1 MGISEAMARRKRT
14 SCREV
19 NGILLL
25 DKPGGMTSNAAL
37 QQVKRLYRACKA
49 GHTGS
54 LDPLA
59 TGLLPIC
66 MGEATKM
73 SAFLLE
79 ADKRYHA
86 TLELGVRTVTGDSQG
101 EVIAR
106 RPVPRLDE
114 GALESALET
123 LRGRIEQTP
132 PMHSAVKRNGVPLYK
147 LAHQGIEVERTP
159 REVTVYDLEIIA
171 RTEDRLELAIHCS
184 KGTYVRT
191 LADDLGERL
200 GCGAH
205 VVALRRLGVG
215 GFDGRGMST
224 IEELSALAEEGPAAL
239 DGQLLAMETG
249 VEQWPDVRL
258 NADAAYFL
266 RQGQAVFV
274 PHAPTCGLV
283 RIYAGEGRFLGVG
296 HILDDGRV
304 APKRLVSC

>member
-1 MGISEAMARRKRT
+1 MARRKRV

-25 DKPGGMTSNAAL
+25 DKPGGLTSNAAL
-37 QQVKRLYRACKA
+37 QQVKHLYRACKA

-66 MGEATKM
+66 MGEATKI

-86 TLELGVRTVTGDSQG
+86 TLKLGVRTVTGDSQG
-101 EVIAR
+101 EILVR

-114 GALESALET
+114 DLLERALEHF
-123 LRGRIEQTP
+123 RGRLEQIP
-132 PMHSAVKRNGVPLYK
+132 PMHSAVKRNGIPLYK

-159 REVTVYDLEIIA
+159 REVMVYDLKVIA
-171 RTEDRLELAIHCS
+171 RTEDLLELEVHCS

-205 VVALRRLGVG
+205 VAALRRVGVG
-215 GFDGRGMST
+215 GFDGRRMST
-224 IEELSALAEEGPAAL
+224 MDDLTALANEGPTVL
-239 DGQLLAMETG
+239 DGLLLGMETG
-249 VEQWPDVRL
+249 VEQWPDIRL
-258 NADAAYFL
+258 NADAAYFF